1 MVVVIYL
8 AWEKIKMTKLSL
20 ADREWKEFYFSE
32 IFSKIQRGKRLTK
45 ENQKC
50 GATPYISSSSAN
62 NGVDNFISN
71 NDNVRKFNHCLTLA
85 NSGSVG
91 STFFQNYEF
100 VASDHVT
107 ALILK
112 QPNKYIYLFLAN
124 QIQRIKDKYSFNR
137 EINDKRIKREK
148 IILPIN
154 HQGNPDWQF
163 MEDYIKQLE
172 QEKIQEIVDYYQNKL
187 LGCLINNQ
195 IGGGKTYIKKWANFK
210 IEELFSFENKPSKG
224 LNHLDKCEN
233 GGINYIGAT
242 NRNNGVLDYVKPYP
256 NLIYRGN
263 AIAFIRN
270 GEGAMGY
277 SIYKKEDFIATQDI
291 SVGYNENL
299 TEYSG
304 LFITTIADMV
314 RGKYNFGY
322 KRNQSRLNNEIL
334 RLPIDE
340 QGNPDWQFME
350 AYIKSIEHDK
360 IQAIL
365 QHLNDS
371 HSQHSTAQRLWA
383 EFSLSQVFFIKSGV
397 RLTKQD
403 MVNGDVPFIGATEF
417 DNGITAFAGNY
428 NTSLDKNILGI
439 NYNGSVGYGFYHP
452 YTCLF
457 SDDVKRLELKDKS
470 HANAWVY
477 LFLKTAILQQ
487 KQKYQYGYKF
497 NAQRMNKQKILLPIT
512 PNHKPDWAYMEHSIK
527 LLEIRKILKII
538 QYYNQSNLIKHGI
551 V

>member
-195 IGGGKTYIKKWANFK
+195 IGGG
-210 IEELFSFENKPSKG
+210 
-224 LNHLDKCEN
+224 
-233 GGINYIGAT
+233 
-242 NRNNGVLDYVKPYP
+242 
-256 NLIYRGN
+256 
-263 AIAFIRN
+263 
-270 GEGAMGY
+270 
-277 SIYKKEDFIATQDI
+277 
-291 SVGYNENL
+291 
-299 TEYSG
+299 
-304 LFITTIADMV
+304 
-314 RGKYNFGY
+314 
-322 KRNQSRLNNEIL
+322 
-334 RLPIDE
+334 
-340 QGNPDWQFME
+340 
-350 AYIKSIEHDK
+350 
-360 IQAIL
+360 
-365 QHLNDS
+365 
-371 HSQHSTAQRLWA
+371 
-383 EFSLSQVFFIKSGV
+383 
-397 RLTKQD
+397 
-403 MVNGDVPFIGATEF
+403 
-417 DNGITAFAGNY
+417 
-428 NTSLDKNILGI
+428 
-439 NYNGSVGYGFYHP
+439 
-452 YTCLF
+452 
-457 SDDVKRLELKDKS
+457 
-470 HANAWVY
+470 
-477 LFLKTAILQQ
+477 
-487 KQKYQYGYKF
+487 
-497 NAQRMNKQKILLPIT
+497 
-512 PNHKPDWAYMEHSIK
+512 
-527 LLEIRKILKII
+527 
-538 QYYNQSNLIKHGI
+538 
-551 V
+551 

>member
-1 MVVVIYL
+1 
-8 AWEKIKMTKLSL
+8 MTKLSL
-20 ADREWKEFYFSE
+20 TDREWKEFYFSE

-45 ENQKC
+45 ENQKD
-50 GATPYISSSSAN
+50 GKIPYISSSSTN

-71 NDNVRKFNHCLTLA
+71 NENIRKFGYCLTLA

-107 ALILK
+107 ALIIK
-112 QPNKYIYLFLAN
+112 NPNKYVYLFLAN
-124 QIQRIKDKYSFNR
+124 QIQKIKEKYSFNR

-154 HQGNPDWQF
+154 NQGNPDWQF

-172 QEKIQEIVDYYQNKL
+172 QEKVQEIVNYYQNKL
-187 LGCLINNQ
+187 LEHLTNNQ
-195 IGGGKTYIKKWANFK
+195 TGGGKSYLKKWANFK
-210 IEELFSFENKPSKG
+210 IEEIFSFESKPSKG

-242 NRNNGVLDYVKPYP
+242 NRNNGVLGYVKPYP

-277 SIYKKEDFIATQDI
+277 SIYKKENFIATQDI

-322 KRNQSRLNNEIL
+322 KRNQSRLNNETL
-334 RLPIDE
+334 RLPINE

-350 AYIKSIEHDK
+350 NFIKNIEKDK
-360 IQAIL
+360 ITL
-365 QHLNDS
+365 LLNHYRDE
-371 HSQHSTAQRLWA
+371 TRRDETRRDETRILWA
-383 EFSLSQVFFIKSGV
+383 EFELSQVFYIKSGI
-397 RLTKQD
+397 RLTKKD
-403 MVNGDVPFIGATEF
+403 MIGGNMPFIGATEF
-417 DNGITAFAGNY
+417 NNGITEFIGN
-428 NTSLDKNILGI
+428 NNNSLDENVLGV
-439 NYNGSVGYGFYHP
+439 NYNGSVVENFYHP
-452 YTCLF
+452 YQCVF
-457 SDDVKRLELKDKS
+457 SDDVKRFELKS
-470 HANAWVY
+470 HANKWVY
-477 LFLKTAILQQ
+477 LFIKTMILNQ
-487 KQKYQYGYKF
+487 KEKYQYGYKF
-497 NAQRMNKQKILLPIT
+497 NATRMAKQKIMLPIDSQG
-512 PNHKPDWAYMEHSIK
+512 NPDWQFMENYIKQIELNHILSI
-527 LLEIRKILKII
+527 IG
-538 QYYNQSNLIKHGI
+538 YYQNQVLN
-551 V
+551 

>member
-360 IQAIL
+360 IHI
-365 QHLNDS
+365 QHY
-371 HSQHSTAQRLWA
+371 H
-383 EFSLSQVFFIKSGV
+383 
-397 RLTKQD
+397 
-403 MVNGDVPFIGATEF
+403 
-417 DNGITAFAGNY
+417 Y
-428 NTSLDKNILGI
+428 N
-439 NYNGSVGYGFYHP
+439 
-452 YTCLF
+452 
-457 SDDVKRLELKDKS
+457 
-470 HANAWVY
+470 
-477 LFLKTAILQQ
+477 
-487 KQKYQYGYKF
+487 
-497 NAQRMNKQKILLPIT
+497 
-512 PNHKPDWAYMEHSIK
+512 
-527 LLEIRKILKII
+527 
-538 QYYNQSNLIKHGI
+538 
-551 V
+551 